1 METIAVTLEFP
12 KSFLTAAGVRKQ
24 EVDEWLRESAAIE
37 LYRQGRVSLGKATE
51 MLGLPTKWEMISVL
65 AKHDLW
71 FDYTAEDAEQDW
83 ETLKEVLSR

>member
-1 METIAVTLEFP
+1 
-12 KSFLTAAGVRKQ
+12 
-24 EVDEWLRESAAIE
+24 
-37 LYRQGRVSLGKATE
+37 